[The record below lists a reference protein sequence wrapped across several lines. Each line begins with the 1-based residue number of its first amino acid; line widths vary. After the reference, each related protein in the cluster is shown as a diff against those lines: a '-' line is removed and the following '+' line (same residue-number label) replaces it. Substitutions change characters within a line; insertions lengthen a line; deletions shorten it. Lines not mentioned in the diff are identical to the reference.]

1 MSRPGRGKEEEMN
14 TELIALDW
22 GITSLRAYRL
32 DEHGEVREYK
42 NEPAG
47 ILQIPDGTFEQ
58 TLDRFLGPW
67 SHQGQYV
74 PVIAS
79 GMITSKQGWI
89 ETDYLECPASL
100 AQLAESLVTQTTRS
114 GWKIHFVPGIHFEGP
129 GGVPD
134 VMRGEETQVFG
145 ALGFGEQRRLMILPG
160 THSKWIETSGKAL
173 ERFATFMTGE
183 MYAAMKDHTILG
195 KLKEKGKAD
204 AKAFLQGVEYSLT
217 TVENTGGLL
226 HKLFSARSL
235 ALFNRLAGSSVEP
248 YLSGLLIGAEI
259 AEGLK
264 WVRHPTD
271 FDSVTLVGDITLT
284 KLYERALGCAGIITH
299 QAHKD
304 CAAIGLYRIATTA
317 GLIVG
322 PMPDSSKRKEMNR

>member
-1 MSRPGRGKEEEMN
+1 MKTG
-14 TELIALDW
+14 LIALDW

-32 DEHGEVREYK
+32 DEHGEVKEDK
-42 NEPAG
+42 SESSG
-47 ILQIPDGTFEQ
+47 ILQIPEGAFEQ

-67 SHQGQYV
+67 LPQGQDM

-89 ETDYLECPASL
+89 ETNYLECPAGL
-100 AQLAESLVTQTTRS
+100 PQLAECLVTHTTRS
-114 GWKIHFVPGIHFEGP
+114 GWKIHFVPGISFEGP

-145 ALGFGEQRRLMILPG
+145 ALIPGDQRRLMILPG
-160 THSKWIETSGKAL
+160 THSKWIETCGKTL

-183 MYAAMKDHTILG
+183 IYAAVKEHTILG
-195 KLKEKGKAD
+195 KLVEKGKTD
-204 AKAFLQGVEYSLT
+204 PKAFLQGAEYGLT
-217 TVENTGGLL
+217 IMENTGGLL

-235 ALFNRLAGSSVEP
+235 ALFDRLAGTSVES

-264 WVRHPTD
+264 WVRRPAD
-271 FDSVTLVGDITLT
+271 FDSFTLVGDTALT
-284 KLYERALGCAGIITH
+284 KLYEKALGCAGIGTNKA
-299 QAHKD
+299 QVD
-304 CAAIGLYRIATTA
+304 CAAVGLYRIAGAA
-317 GLIVG
+317 GLIG
-322 PMPDSSKRKEMNR
+322 GGHE